1 MRVRLLI
8 PLVAVVLVTNAAH
21 GQNGFGPRPPA
32 FESVEV
38 SSERALTFRLFA
50 PKAEEVRLVSADLPG
65 SDFAGRPMKK
75 RDDGVWEATTAAVPA
90 GAYRYH
96 FHVDGLAVMDPR
108 NPATSESN
116 MNASSLVLVPGSASF
131 DTRDV
136 PHGAISQVTYH
147 SQVLSRQRRLHVYT
161 PPGYERGTETYP
173 VLYLLHGA
181 FDCDASWSSIGR
193 AGAILD
199 NLIADGGAKPMV
211 VVMPMG
217 HTGPFQFGPGGNFE
231 KQMKEF
237 VEEFQRDIRPLA
249 ETRYRL
255 RDGREHRAIAG
266 LSMGGAQTLEIAL
279 ANLADYGDV
288 GVFSSGVFGID
299 RGDGAEKWI
308 QKHSR
313 VLEDAEV
320 KKDVRVWFA
329 TGREDFL
336 IGTSRKTVEVFK
348 EKGFA
353 VTYVETAGGHTW
365 LNWRDYLHQFAPRL
379 FQREGT
385 APAEGSASKPAAP

>member
-1 MRVRLLI
+1 MRICLLI
-8 PLVAVVLVTNAAH
+8 LLVAAVVCPSAAE
-21 GQNGFGPRPPA
+21 GQEGFGPRPPA
-32 FESVEV
+32 FDSVEV
-38 SSERALTFRLFA
+38 SSERTLTFRLFA
-50 PKAEEVRLVSADLPG
+50 PKAEAVRLVSADMPG
-65 SDFAGRPMKK
+65 SDFAGKSMKK

-116 MNASSLVLVPGSASF
+116 MNSWSLVVVPGSASF
-131 DTRDV
+131 DTREV

-161 PPGYERGTETYP
+161 PPGYERGTESYP

-217 HTGPFQFGPGGNFE
+217 HTGPFEFGPGGNFE

-249 ETRYRL
+249 EARYRL

-279 ANLADYGDV
+279 ANLADYGHV

-313 VLEDAEV
+313 VLGDMEV
-320 KKDVRVWFA
+320 KKEVPVWFA

-336 IGTSRKTVEVFK
+336 VGTSRKTVEVLK
-348 EKGFA
+348 ERGFD

-365 LNWRDYLHQFAPRL
+365 LNWRDYLRQFAPRL
-379 FQREGT
+379 FQRDG
-385 APAEGSASKPAAP
+385 AVPGQSAASKPAVP